1 MDRKPLDLV
10 HVAEEVLDQLTL
22 LAQAKGVVLTLAH
35 IEPLEVLADR
45 VHLRRLL
52 FNLVDNAIKYTSAE
66 GSVKVSI
73 RRSGDWAVLSVED
86 TGSGI
91 PPEEQ
96 QKVFQR
102 FYRSP
107 EARSGAR
114 GGSGLGLAIV
124 KSITEA
130 HEGKI
135 EIESAPGR
143 GTTFGVYFPLLPMQG

>member
-22 LAQAKGVVLTLAH
+22 LAQAKGVALTLAH

-114 GGSGLGLAIV
+114 GGSGLGLAIARWAV
-124 KSITEA
+124 ESNGGRITV
-130 HEGKI
+130 
-135 EIESAPGR
+135 SAALRQDADDGLSPGQ
-143 GTTFGVYFPLLPMQG
+143 VS